1 MLEETERKHIQE
13 QQPNQFHSYKQNMGF
28 VNKMDQ
34 NRAKYRYPNEKMVVV
49 HLCLTGRCGSSAS
62 GGIVSY

>member
-1 MLEETERKHIQE
+1 MVKETERKHIQE

-49 HLCLTGRCGSSAS
+49 HLCLTGRCCSSAS